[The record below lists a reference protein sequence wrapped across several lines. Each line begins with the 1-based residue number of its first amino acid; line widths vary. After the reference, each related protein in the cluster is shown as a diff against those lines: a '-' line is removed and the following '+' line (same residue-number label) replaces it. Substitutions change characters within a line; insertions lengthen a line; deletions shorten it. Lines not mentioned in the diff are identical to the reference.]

1 MFQKVL
7 AAFMSFNLHF
17 YPWYPGMD
25 WMILMK
31 DPDVLMK
38 KGHRNIWFQIAF
50 TRCNFSM
57 KFIQLHLKGEL
68 LRFMQMFMSQR
79 TAVKLQGKPALS
91 PTSGLLSN
99 KIVFYF
105 SVPYVIWKGQK
116 FLTLYAVARSQMGL
130 CLQQGML
137 EGLCKRPKVL
147 NNAEGEK
154 HFKQK

>member
-25 WMILMK
+25 LF
-31 DPDVLMK
+31 LMK

-68 LRFMQMFMSQR
+68 LRFMQMFVSQR

-147 NNAEGEK
+147 NNAESEK